1 MSITNLGS
9 QSTRFEY
16 KTQATGAEFS
26 KFLRGVVKPGIYSG
40 GAVTATTPGVG
51 SELVLAAFNAIFN
64 CDSDKIAHTTTAA
77 TITATMPTGKNVWYM
92 TYAYLPVVENWIDF
106 GYRVDTDPAVA
117 NEIIICKCTWSGALY
132 TGNVTAIDY
141 TYRTFGLY
149 DSTYN
154 ARFDKNVAVDGVVT
168 IANVTDSSTKDTG
181 CLIVE
186 GGIGVEKTLT
196 TGGKVL
202 VKDTTSSTT
211 KDTGCLIVEGGIGV
225 EENLVTGGKVLIKDV
240 TDSSTKDTGCLIVE
254 GGIGVEKTLTTG
266 GKVLVKDTTSSTTK
280 DTGCVIV
287 EGGIGVEENLVTGGK
302 VLVKDTTTSTT
313 KDTGCLIVEGG
324 VGIEENLNM
333 GGILKITGAAHVT
346 GILYAPLVSTAT
358 KTADY
363 VITDTDE
370 LNTIFVDPSAR
381 ACTITLPTLAAN
393 LNRVIDIKNIATGGW
408 VNVAGEGAET
418 IDGLAG
424 FIMYTAG
431 DHISVVGETGGWRI
445 LSKNRKYSTGWV
457 SAGSDWHIRH
467 MGTITVTT
475 KTGNANLYT
484 VGELITEETSGNTWR
499 IDSITAGDPGALVV
513 RAISGTGFFTLNRK
527 IPGTTSGAP
536 TANIQVGATTT
547 GQDCNVIH
555 NFLRSPNDGILKT
568 QFYVS
573 IDQADANSWEFGMG
587 VVDSDGGT
595 GYGLCIREGTTS
607 GFKIQTPS
615 YGAGW
620 ISNDDGTWTALAAQN
635 YYYKVTVTE

>member
-40 GAVTATTPGVG
+40 GAVTATTPGFG

-202 VKDTTSSTT
+202 
-211 KDTGCLIVEGGIGV
+211 
-225 EENLVTGGKVLIKDV
+225 IKDV

-280 DTGCVIV
+280 DTGCLIV
-287 EGGIGVEENLVTGGK
+287 EGGIGVEENVVTGGK

-313 KDTGCLIVEGG
+313 KDTGCVIVEGG

-333 GGILKITGAAHVT
+333 GGILKVTGAAHVT

-393 LNRVIDIKNIATGGW
+393 LNRIIDIKNIATGGW
-408 VNVAGEGAET
+408 VNVDGEGAET
-418 IDGLAG
+418 INGLAG

-431 DHISVVGETGGWRI
+431 DHISVVGETGGWKI
-445 LSKNRKYSTGWV
+445 LSGHATNKTGWI
-457 SAGSDWHIRH
+457 HNTTFNNREF
-467 MGTITVTT
+467 GTITVAT
-475 KTGNANLYT
+475 KTANANLYT

-499 IDSITAGDPGALVV
+499 IDSITAGDPGAFVV
-513 RAISGTGFFTLNRK
+513 RAISGTGLFTINKKLT
-527 IPGTTSGAP
+527 GTTSGVN
-536 TANIQVGATTT
+536 TIQVGATTT
-547 GQDCNVIH
+547 NQDCNVIH
-555 NFLRSPNDGILKT
+555 NFGLNMVDIHRRILISTDLTEALTHESGPASYISASSIGYMSAGIDTNK
-568 QFYVS
+568 YVV
-573 IDQADANSWEFGMG
+573 QTGANSFLIYVNNGAW
-587 VVDSDGGT
+587 V
-595 GYGLCIREGTTS
+595 
-607 GFKIQTPS
+607 TPPAS
-615 YGAGW
+615 THYYNI
-620 ISNDDGTWTALAAQN
+620 ISE
-635 YYYKVTVTE
+635 VII

>member
-9 QSTRFEY
+9 QHTIFEY
-16 KTQATGAEFS
+16 KTPATGAEFS
-26 KFLRGVVKPGIYSG
+26 KFLRGVIKPGIYSG
-40 GAVTATTPGVG
+40 GVVTATTPGVG

-77 TITATMPTGKNVWYM
+77 TITATMPPGKNVWYM

-202 VKDTTSSTT
+202 IKDVTDSSTKDTGCLIVEGGVGVEKTLTTGGKVLVKDTTYSTT

-225 EENLVTGGKVLIKDV
+225 EENLVTGGKVL
-240 TDSSTKDTGCLIVE
+240 
-254 GGIGVEKTLTTG
+254 
-266 GKVLVKDTTSSTTK
+266 VK
-280 DTGCVIV
+280 G
-287 EGGIGVEENLVTGGK
+287 
-302 VLVKDTTTSTT
+302 TTTSTT
-313 KDTGCLIVEGG
+313 KDTGCVIVEGG

-333 GGILKITGAAHVT
+333 GGILKVAGAAHVT

-363 VITDTDE
+363 AILDDDE
-370 LNTIFVDPSAR
+370 LRTIFVDPSAK

-393 LNRVIDIKNIATGGW
+393 LGRVIDVKVIVTGGW
-408 VNVAGEGAET
+408 VKLAGEGAET
-418 IDGLAG
+418 IDGIAS

-431 DHISVVGETGGWRI
+431 DHISVIGQTGGWNI
-445 LSKNRKYSTGWV
+445 LTAKSLYSTGWI
-457 SAGSDWHIRH
+457 GTNDWSVRH
-467 MGTITVTT
+467 FGTITVVT
-475 KTGNANLYT
+475 KTTNANLYT
-484 VGELITEETSGNTWR
+484 VGELITEETTGNTFR
-499 IDSITAGDPGALVV
+499 IDSITAGDPGAFVV
-513 RAISGTGFFTLNRK
+513 RSISGTGTLTINK
-527 IPGTTSGAP
+527 KLTGTTSGRS
-536 TANIQVGATTT
+536 TIQVSASTKN
-547 GQDCNVIH
+547 QDCNTIH
-555 NFLRSPNDGILKT
+555 NFIVALPSLKT
-568 QFYVS
+568 KMWMAFNTTGT
-573 IDQADANSWEFGMG
+573 DAIAVETNDACQDGSNYWGKTIYAVDTNS
-587 VVDSDGGT
+587 
-595 GYGLCIREGTTS
+595 
-607 GFKIQTPS
+607 FKIHTGDSVGYLDDNGVYQTTTASGDYS
-615 YGAGW
+615 YK
-620 ISNDDGTWTALAAQN
+620 ITAE
-635 YYYKVTVTE
+635 VII